1 MVVAGNGDTYTGSW
15 RAGKQH
21 GSGTTHH
28 DDGRVVHQQWDEGR
42 PAPGHIRISFPS
54 SSSSSED
61 KDDEEEQTKEKKK
74 VLEGE
79 ISEAGK
85 ITGRGYV
92 DLGSG
97 EWYDGDV
104 VEGIREGQ
112 VCTNR
117 S

>member
-1 MVVAGNGDTYTGSW
+1 MAGNGDTYTGSW

-54 SSSSSED
+54 SSEE
-61 KDDEEEQTKEKKK
+61 DEEEKEPGSQLALK

-112 VCTNR
+112 VCING